1 MFGLGGPCLY
11 FSCRASNL
19 FPHAL
24 PISHPLSGPPHL
36 ATLAV
41 WPMPCPHRNGKRA
54 SSPHSASRRAS
65 SVLVPTSLRESTPPQ
80 SKVWNPPRRSSALSS
95 GRNPRMAC
103 TGWLGRPHTAPPSSP
118 QRSGRPLQRSW
129 LFGSWDLSR
138 HEPQAGAKLVTT
150 RE

>member
-1 MFGLGGPCLY
+1 MFGLGAPCLY

-41 WPMPCPHRNGKRA
+41 WPMPCPHRNGNDPSSA
-54 SSPHSASRRAS
+54 SHSVSRRAS
-65 SVLVPTSLRESTPPQ
+65 SVLVPTSQRESSPLR
-80 SKVWNPPRRSSALSS
+80 SKSRSSALSS

-103 TGWLGRPHTAPPSSP
+103 TGWLGRPHTAPPSPP
-118 QRSGRPLQRSW
+118 QRPGRHLQRSW